1 MISLLLIEDDP
12 RVSSFLQRG
21 LTTEG
26 YVVDLAA
33 DGKTGVDLAVEGR
46 FDLII
51 LDGRLPRL
59 SGREVLE
66 KVRLAGVTTPILM
79 LTAMDATQDKVA
91 GLKGGAD
98 DYLTKPF
105 DFDELLARLE
115 ALSRRS
121 PLSKQQEP
129 SAVVIGSIELDRQ
142 TMVVKADGQP
152 IELTA
157 TEFQLLDLLIA
168 SNGKVLSRERILNKV
183 WGLGADP
190 LTNVIDVYIRRL
202 RAKLG
207 LDAESGLIK
216 TVRGFGYRFSVD

>member
-33 DGKTGVDLAVEGR
+33 DGQTGVDLAVEGR

-202 RAKLG
+202 RSKLG

>member
-202 RAKLG
+202 RSKLG

>member
-1 MISLLLIEDDP
+1 M
-12 RVSSFLQRG
+12 QRG

-202 RAKLG
+202 RSKLG